1 MVLLF
6 YRMIERDYAAMDA
19 RKENKEVKAD
29 LDFSV
34 YNTFEDV
41 SFHRIF
47 CWMVQSEDRC
57 IMWTKYKPRQT
68 IPLNA

>member
-1 MVLLF
+1 MFDSF

-19 RKENKEVKAD
+19 RKESKEVKAD

-41 SFHRIF
+41 SFHRILVF
-47 CWMVQSEDRC
+47 
-57 IMWTKYKPRQT
+57 
-68 IPLNA
+68 